1 MVTVCLSRFWNAHV
15 TIHPSCPFAYRGSSA
30 GLPRPIGRVQPIS
43 EALVK
48 QDALQTGSLIG
59 GAFAAF
65 TSAAAS
71 ICCIGP
77 LAITLLGVNGAIW
90 AAGMKPYRPYF
101 LTVSF
106 VLLGLGFWGFYG
118 RGKTGAGAACSVAS
132 RRVGRWVLWASA
144 VLWIGAVTIQSLA
157 DRFWL

>member
-1 MVTVCLSRFWNAHV
+1 MVTVVWGRFWNARV

-30 GLPRPIGRVQPIS
+30 GPSKVDRQSSTRIRG
-43 EALVK
+43 AVK
-48 QDALQTGSLIG
+48 QDVLQTGSLVG
-59 GAFAAF
+59 GALAAL

-77 LAITLLGVNGAIW
+77 LAIMLLGVNGAIW
-90 AAGMKPYRPYF
+90 AAGMKPYRPF
-101 LTVSF
+101 LLTVSF

-118 RGKTGAGAACSVAS
+118 RRKTGAGAACSVAS
-132 RRVGRWVLWASA
+132 RRVGRWVLWVSA
-144 VLWIGAVTIQSLA
+144 VLWSGAVTIQFLA